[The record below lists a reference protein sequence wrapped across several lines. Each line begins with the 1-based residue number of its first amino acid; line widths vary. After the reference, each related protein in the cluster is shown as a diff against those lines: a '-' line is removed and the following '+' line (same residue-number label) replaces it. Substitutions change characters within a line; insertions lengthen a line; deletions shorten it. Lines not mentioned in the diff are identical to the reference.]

1 MTESVNTSVF
11 IPANKSNC
19 KPYEG
24 NATTFIAQAARL
36 KVQQDYLDKEQ
47 AITIKHVR
55 RLDHH
60 AANDIAATH
69 KKMEYQR

>member
-1 MTESVNTSVF
+1 MKMSVLM
-11 IPANKSNC
+11 PAYKNNC
-19 KPYEG
+19 KAHEG

-47 AITIKHVR
+47 AVTIKHVR
-55 RLDHH
+55 QLDH

-69 KKMEYQR
+69 KEMEYQR

>member
-1 MTESVNTSVF
+1 MTESMNTSVF
-11 IPANKSNC
+11 MPAYKNNC
-19 KPYEG
+19 KAVEE

-47 AITIKHVR
+47 AITIKRVR
-55 RLDHH
+55 HLDHH

-69 KKMEYQR
+69 KEMEYQR